1 MLNEAIEDLGVVTS
15 IRPAVVTDRLT
26 SANSTEGGSNPV
38 LFTIEAN
45 YTGVWGENMDNVSAL
60 MLDDFKSQF
69 LEAIETGTLQE
80 RLDASDVLAPAVVD
94 VDASLDG
101 VRRSAVTVVRIGP
114 PGVSNGLTS
123 DCPAGK
129 SSQSGAFEC
138 TDCLKGTYTAEAGQ
152 DTCQPCLPFSTTM
165 TMGEA
170 GCFACLQGNYWIPSE
185 AVWKSNSGAP
195 RITD

>member
-1 MLNEAIEDLGVVTS
+1 MLSFCSFSCGLCACDKVDVCLALDMS
-15 IRPAVVTDRLT
+15 
-26 SANSTEGGSNPV
+26 GSV
-38 LFTIEAN
+38 CS
-45 YTGVWGENMDNVSAL
+45 M
-60 MLDDFKSQF
+60 
-69 LEAIETGTLQE
+69 
-80 RLDASDVLAPAVVD
+80 APAAID

-101 VRRSAVTVVRIGP
+101 VRRSTVTVVRIGP

-152 DTCQPCLPFSTTM
+152 DTCQPCLPFSTT
-165 TMGEA
+165 TTTGEP